1 MSVPLTNEFFGQ
13 VSACKFILHIGAS
26 SRKGCGT
33 KNLGKNK
40 GFFLH
45 FVSEKSKPHRWIE
58 RSEIQLMFARQ
69 PTFYKKLDQKL
80 CSIHVVQL
88 HCSWLS
94 CYWACHEVRLYALPR
109 LSTGRKTLGER
120 R

>member
-80 CSIHVVQL
+80 CRRPARV
-88 HCSWLS
+88 LS
-94 CYWACHEVRLYALPR
+94 FLFFFFFFFFSFLFLYI
-109 LSTGRKTLGER
+109 
-120 R
+120 

>member
-45 FVSEKSKPHRWIE
+45 FVLEKSKPHRWIE
-58 RSEIQLMFARQ
+58 RSEIQLMFGGQ
-69 PTFYKKLDQKL
+69 P
-80 CSIHVVQL
+80 
-88 HCSWLS
+88 
-94 CYWACHEVRLYALPR
+94 
-109 LSTGRKTLGER
+109 GER
-120 R
+120 GWAPTHERVVAMGIFAFVHKFGCEPMATP

>member
-13 VSACKFILHIGAS
+13 VSACKFILHIGAN

-45 FVSEKSKPHRWIE
+45 FVLEKSKPHRWIE
-58 RSEIQLMFARQ
+58 RSEIQLMF
-69 PTFYKKLDQKL
+69 
-80 CSIHVVQL
+80 
-88 HCSWLS
+88 
-94 CYWACHEVRLYALPR
+94 
-109 LSTGRKTLGER
+109 
-120 R
+120 